1 MVGHGS
7 RRPEAVAEFC
17 ALAREVAAAVAW
29 PVQTCFLELADP
41 DLATG
46 LETAARTVG
55 AGGQVLVAPMFL
67 GAANHEKNDLPSAIQ
82 WARQQ
87 SSGVTFRY
95 ATPLGPHAYL
105 VDLLDMRVR
114 QALTAAA
121 ALPAEET
128 AVVVVGRGS
137 SDPDSNSEV
146 ARVAHLL
153 FERRPYWLVTYAF
166 QAVARPTMEEA
177 LRHCLALRIPQVML
191 APYVL
196 FTGRVYEDILA
207 AAESG
212 RAAGMRVLTAKYLA
226 PHPHLVAIVR
236 QRLTEALDG
245 QACMT
250 CDLCKYRLPMAGYEH
265 QVGEAQHTHHL
276 HGGSHGHHHVHHAEH
291 HHPAEAAPGGE
302 PALQDDHHTH
312 PEGAASG

>member
-1 MVGHGS
+1 MVAEKMTRTCVLMVGHGS
-7 RRPEAVAEFC
+7 RRPAAVAEFC
-17 ALAREVAAAVAW
+17 DLARDVAAAVAW

-46 LETAARTVG
+46 LEAAARTVG

-67 GAANHEKNDLPSAIQ
+67 GAANHEKNDLPAAIH

-87 SSGVTFRY
+87 FSGVTFRY
-95 ATPLGPHAYL
+95 ATPLGPHAHL
-105 VDLLDMRVR
+105 VDLLDVRVR
-114 QALTAAA
+114 EALNAAA
-121 ALPAEET
+121 DGALPAEDT
-128 AVVVVGRGS
+128 AVVIIGRGS

-153 FERRPYWLVTYAF
+153 FERRPYRLVTHAF

-177 LRHCLALRIPQVML
+177 LRQCLLLKVPQVVL

-207 AAESG
+207 AAECG
-212 RAAGMRVLTAKYLA
+212 RAAGLRVLTAHYLA

-236 QRLTEALDG
+236 QRLMEALEG
-245 QACMT
+245 QAAMT

-265 QVGEAQHTHHL
+265 QVGEVQHTHHL
-276 HGGSHGHHHVHHAEH
+276 HGGSQGHQHTHHAEH
-291 HHPAEAAPGGE
+291 DHP
-302 PALQDDHHTH
+302 T
-312 PEGAASG
+312 GAGSA